1 MNARSNRF
9 STSYLL
15 VDGYNIIYAWKHLRR
30 LADGAGGSL
39 DAARQTLVDILANY
53 RGVRHQE
60 IIVVFD
66 AHKVNGGIG
75 SVERRNGVFMVY
87 TREAET
93 ADEYI
98 ERAAGAIMKE
108 NIRVRVATS
117 DYLEQIIIMGQ
128 GAARLFAEDLQRE
141 VEEAER
147 DIRTRI
153 NEPKPIHKNRLFDNL
168 DPKTAELLEKI
179 RLGEE

>member
-1 MNARSNRF
+1 MSKSTRF
-9 STSYLL
+9 TDAYLL
-15 VDGYNIIYAWKHLRR
+15 VDGYNIIHAWKNLREM
-30 LADGAGGSL
+30 ADADIEGA
-39 DAARQTLVDILANY
+39 RTMLVDILANY
-53 RGVRHQE
+53 QGVRHQE

-75 SVERRNGVFMVY
+75 SVEKRNGVYMVY

-98 ERAAGAIMKE
+98 EKAAGAMVKE
-108 NIRVRVATS
+108 NFRVRVATS

-128 GAARLFAEDLQRE
+128 GAARIFAEDLQTE

-147 DIRTRI
+147 DIRRQI
-153 NEPKPIHKNRLFDNL
+153 NEPKPIHKNRLLDNI
-168 DPKTAELLEKI
+168 DPKTASILEKI
-179 RLGEE
+179 RLGKDEI